1 MLGASRR
8 EQFCTF
14 FYDNG
19 NPVYRRRGGKVTDI
33 LRFKTIIDSLH
44 IQMAFLNAQTALKF
58 VVVLMVTNC

>member
-19 NPVYRRRGGKVTDI
+19 NQVYHRRGGKVTDI
-33 LRFKTIIDSLH
+33 LHVKTIIDSLH
-44 IQMAFLNAQTALKF
+44 IQMVFLNAQTAIKIS
-58 VVVLMVTNC
+58 VALMVTNC